1 MVVSTF
7 IDLWQINDP
16 MRQNLMET
24 ERSITQLIEDL
35 LRELS
40 KIKEKLGRMEELSHC
55 ITENENWLKSV
66 TEIDSKVPFQESKKP
81 LDSIIWKINNINDQM
96 EKGQN
101 GKYKVLKSEPF
112 YFIPFEYKYC
122 MWVYINGN
130 GNELDRHISIFFVV
144 MQSEFD
150 HLLEWPM
157 KKSISFELINQE
169 NVTANVS
176 GTFICDLDH
185 INRPVGVARF
195 ISTDDFIKNNFVY
208 IKTTVENTY

>member
-7 IDLWQINDP
+7 IELWQINDP

-101 GKYKVLKSEPF
+101 GKYKVLKSKPF

-169 NVTANVS
+169 NVTVNVS
-176 GTFICDLDH
+176 GTFTCDLDH

-195 ISTDDFIKNNFVY
+195 ISIDDFIKNNFVY